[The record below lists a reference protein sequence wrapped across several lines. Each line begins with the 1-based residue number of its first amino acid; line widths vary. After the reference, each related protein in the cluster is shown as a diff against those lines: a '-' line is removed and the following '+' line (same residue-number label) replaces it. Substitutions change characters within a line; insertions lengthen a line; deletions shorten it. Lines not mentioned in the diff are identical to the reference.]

1 MLKNMAQLM
10 PSNDALLLV
19 GEMRVDGYVPNAVH
33 NRGEAAQAI
42 SIQRG
47 SRPEFR
53 IGQSVNQLKRVT
65 GTIFVNQFLC
75 IIKGLKLCHSF
86 TNFLEEVQVPLPSL
100 FFRYF
105 FGVNFSR
112 ATFLESI
119 KIRCI
124 SMANAFWSS
133 SERGPPAKSSRVW
146 LRISLACA

>member
-10 PSNDALLLV
+10 PSNDALFLV
-19 GEMRVDGYVPNAVH
+19 GKMRIDCYVSDTIY
-33 NRGEAAQAI
+33 NRSEAAQTI
-42 SIQRG
+42 SIQSC

-65 GTIFVNQFLC
+65 GTIFLNQFLC

-86 TNFLEEVQVPLPSL
+86 TNFLEEAQVPLPSL

-124 SMANAFWSS
+124 SMANAF
-133 SERGPPAKSSRVW
+133 
-146 LRISLACA
+146 